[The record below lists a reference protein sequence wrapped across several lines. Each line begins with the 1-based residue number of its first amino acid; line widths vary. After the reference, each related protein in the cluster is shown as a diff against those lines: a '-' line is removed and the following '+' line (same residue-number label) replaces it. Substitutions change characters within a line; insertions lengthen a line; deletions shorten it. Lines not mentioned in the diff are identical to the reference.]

1 MFKIIW
7 DKDINGV
14 LLTTNGNGEALNISP
29 RPVFNEELDL
39 LGFKENWEYPEV
51 KAPLLWALDRRYFYK
66 GELVAEVKGGNV
78 FEDPVISF
86 TEAGQNLIL
95 KPIEIDKIVKK
106 NTINLL
112 YRSS

>member
-14 LLTTNGNGEALNISP
+14 LLTSNGNGEALNISP
-29 RPVFNEELDL
+29 RPVFYEELDL
-39 LGFKENWEYPEV
+39 LGFKKYWEYPEV

-66 GELVAEVKGGNV
+66 GELVAEVKGGNI
-78 FEDPVISF
+78 FEDPLISI

-95 KPIEIDKIVKK
+95 KPVQYRKNYKK
-106 NTINLL
+106 
-112 YRSS
+112 